1 MPGIRQL
8 AAAALLGATAAVL
21 FAGSVSA
28 ATDQELRETLRALY
42 RVMITNEHCDFEMSE
57 KEAEAVSDAAEALVR
72 TLKLNEEQAN
82 KLYSQTDQEM
92 DKQDWEKL
100 CDPKGDW
107 AKTYRQTVQGTTKK

>member
-1 MPGIRQL
+1 MPSFCQL
-8 AAAALLGATAAVL
+8 AAAALLGTTTAVL
-21 FAGSVSA
+21 SVGPVSA
-28 ATDQELRETLRALY
+28 ATDQERREALRALY

-82 KLYSQTDQEM
+82 KLYSQIDQEM
-92 DKQDWEKL
+92 DKQGWEKL

-107 AKTYRQTVQGTTKK
+107 AKTCRQTVQSASKK